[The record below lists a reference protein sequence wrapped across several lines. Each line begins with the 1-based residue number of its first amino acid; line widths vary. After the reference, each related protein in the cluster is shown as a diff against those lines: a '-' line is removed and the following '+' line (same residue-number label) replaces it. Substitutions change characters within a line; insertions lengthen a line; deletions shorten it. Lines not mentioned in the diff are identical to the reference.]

1 VFAIREKLDRPQ
13 LLSTSRHI
21 GQGAVELTEL
31 AWKPG
36 TLALEGVSKL
46 LTGDPYEITVHMPAG
61 WKAQKARI
69 GVSECAVQ
77 TEGELARFTLTP
89 ATSEPMFWTIA
100 FQKP

>member
-1 VFAIREKLDRPQ
+1 
-13 LLSTSRHI
+13 
-21 GQGAVELTEL
+21 
-31 AWKPG
+31 
-36 TLALEGVSKL
+36 
-46 LTGDPYEITVHMPAG
+46 MPAG